1 MTTFQF
7 INLLLFNAAAWGLFG
22 YFWSFW
28 TYKNYKPFRWLDDV
42 KHKRHQKV
50 IEKLERKF
58 KDKNRFYSLWLL
70 IKQVEESGV
79 EGAIAELGVYKGE
92 TAKLFHHIAPYRDI
106 FLFDSFTGLPRQVI
120 KEDCDGVVR
129 AQSVDFSDTKP
140 EDVLKYIDGNSK
152 VKIIEGI
159 FPDTVSEVPELSYA
173 FVHIDADLYQST
185 LDALQY
191 FYPRLSPGG
200 CIVVHDY
207 NHDWEGVVKAV
218 DEFSVTIPESF
229 VPIADMYGSV
239 VLMKNKAI

>member
-1 MTTFQF
+1 MTTFQY
-7 INLLLFNAAAWGLFG
+7 INLLLLNAAAWGLFG

-28 TYKNYKPFRWLDDV
+28 TFKVFKPFRWLDGV
-42 KHKRHQKV
+42 KNKRHSRV
-50 IEKLERKF
+50 VLRLERKF

-70 IKQVEESGV
+70 MNRIEDEGV
-79 EGAIAELGVYKGE
+79 EGAMAELGVYKGE
-92 TAKLFHHIAPYRDI
+92 TAKLLHHMAPYRDL
-106 FLFDSFTGLPRQVI
+106 FLFDSFDGLPRQVI

-129 AQSVDFSDTKP
+129 TRSVDFSDTTP
-140 EDVLKYIDGNSK
+140 AEVAKYIDGNSK
-152 VKIIEGI
+152 VKIISGI
-159 FPDTVSEVPELSYA
+159 FPHTVNEVPDVKYA

-185 LDALQY
+185 LDALNY

-218 DEFSVTIPESF
+218 DEFGATIAESF

-239 VLMKNKAI
+239 VLVKNKKI